1 MKKITFIFAFAAVML
16 FGCRNSSADAASAI
30 ESELSEA
37 AEVFADDEP
46 LETPQMRKFID
57 FEVAEDP
64 SNPDKL
70 TRLSDYV
77 GKGKYILVDFWASWC
92 PPCREE
98 IPGIKAVWKKYAG
111 KDFDVVSI
119 AVADRIE
126 DSKAAISAFGM
137 DWIQILNTGSIAADA
152 YGIQGIPRIMLF
164 SPDGNLV
171 ADELRGSA
179 IEEAV
184 RKALGR

>member
-1 MKKITFIFAFAAVML
+1 MLMKQISLISILAAAL
-16 FGCRNSSADAASAI
+16 LLGCRNSSADAASGSADV
-30 ESELSEA
+30 SETVVEA
-37 AEVFADDEP
+37 VSDEN
-46 LETPQMRKFID
+46 PQVRRFID
-57 FEVAEDP
+57 FEVVEDP
-64 SNPDKL
+64 SNPGKI

-98 IPGIKAVWKKYAG
+98 IPGIRAVWKKYAG
-111 KDFDVVSI
+111 KDFDVVSV

-164 SPDGNLV
+164 GPDGTLV
-171 ADELRGSA
+171 ADELRGSD
-179 IEEAV
+179 IEKAV